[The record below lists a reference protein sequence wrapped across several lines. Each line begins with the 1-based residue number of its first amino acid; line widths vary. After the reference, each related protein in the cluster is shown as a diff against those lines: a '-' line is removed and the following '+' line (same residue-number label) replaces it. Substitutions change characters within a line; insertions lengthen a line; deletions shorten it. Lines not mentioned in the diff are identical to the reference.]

1 MSMMA
6 TFVALPEPDLVAL
19 RADPERVGDAIDHWR
34 HDGPVEQVLEL
45 GKAWHGVHYLLTG
58 DPDGGEAPLALAI
71 FGGVELGPD
80 LGYGPPRVLE
90 PDEVR
95 DVSAALDALP
105 AEALRARFSP
115 AQFEAAEIYPF
126 GIWADE
132 GAEAFTW
139 LADAY
144 HAMQAHYRQ
153 AAANGHAML
162 LMIT

>member
-6 TFVALPEPDLVAL
+6 TFVALPAPDLVVL
-19 RADPERVGDAIDHWR
+19 REDPERVVDALDRWR
-34 HDGPVEQVLEL
+34 NDGSVEHVLEL
-45 GKAWHGVHYLLTG
+45 GKAWHGVHFLLTG

-80 LGYGPPRVLE
+80 LGYGPLRVLE
-90 PDEVR
+90 PEEVR
-95 DVSAALDALP
+95 DVSAALAALP

-115 AQFEAAEIYPF
+115 EQFEAAEIYPF

-132 GAEAFTW
+132 GADAFTW

-144 HAMQAHYRQ
+144 NAMQAHYRQ